1 MSGGG
6 RIGLLGPAARVRARP
21 WIPRGGGG
29 TLQVEL
35 VAGERKIWSGEAT
48 LVIARTTE
56 GELGVLP
63 GHAPLLGELAEGGVV
78 TIRTDSGDDVVVAAH
93 GGFLSVTERGVSILA
108 ETAEISTEID
118 VERAREALR
127 RAEDSGDDP
136 EALDAARRAQ
146 SRLRAA
152 GESA

>member
-1 MSGGG
+1 M
-6 RIGLLGPAARVRARP
+6 A
-21 WIPRGGGG
+21 

-35 VAGERKIWSGEAT
+35 VAVERKIWSGEASM
-48 LVIARTTE
+48 VIARTTE

-63 GHAPLLGELAEGGVV
+63 GHAPLLGQLAEGGVV
-78 TIRTDSGDDVVVAAH
+78 TIRTGSGEDVVVAAH
-93 GGFLSVTERGVSILA
+93 GGFLSVSDRGVSILA

-127 RAEDSGDDP
+127 RAENEGDDP
-136 EALDAARRAQ
+136 GALQAARRAQ

>member
-1 MSGGG
+1 V
-6 RIGLLGPAARVRARP
+6 A
-21 WIPRGGGG
+21 

-35 VAGERKIWSGEAT
+35 VAVERKIWSGEAT
-48 LVIARTTE
+48 MVIARTTE

-63 GHAPLLGELAEGGVV
+63 GHAPLLGELAGGGVV
-78 TIRTDSGDDVVVAAH
+78 TIRTESGEDVVVAAH

-108 ETAEISTEID
+108 ETAEIASEID

-127 RAEDSGDDP
+127 RAEGAGDDP
-136 EALDAARRAQ
+136 EAIDAARRAQ

-152 GESA
+152 GESV

>member
-1 MSGGG
+1 M
-6 RIGLLGPAARVRARP
+6 A
-21 WIPRGGGG
+21 

-35 VAGERKIWSGEAT
+35 VAVERRLWSGEARM
-48 LVIARTTE
+48 VIARTTE

-78 TIRTDSGDDVVVAAH
+78 TIRVDNGEDVVVAAH

-108 ETAEISTEID
+108 ETAEFSTDID

-127 RAEDSGDDP
+127 RADAAGDDP
-136 EALDAARRAQ
+136 EAQAAARRAQ

-152 GESA
+152 GQDA

>member
-1 MSGGG
+1 M
-6 RIGLLGPAARVRARP
+6 A
-21 WIPRGGGG
+21 

-35 VAGERKIWSGEAT
+35 VAVERKIWSGEAT
-48 LVIARTTE
+48 MVIARTTE

-63 GHAPLLGELAEGGVV
+63 GHAPLLGELAGGGVV
-78 TIRTDSGDDVVVAAH
+78 TIRTESGEDVVVAAH

-108 ETAEISTEID
+108 ETAEIAGEID

-127 RAEDSGDDP
+127 RAEGAGDDP
-136 EALDAARRAQ
+136 EAVDAARRAQ

>member
-1 MSGGG
+1 M
-6 RIGLLGPAARVRARP
+6 A
-21 WIPRGGGG
+21 

-35 VAGERKIWSGEAT
+35 VAVERKIWSGEAST
-48 LVIARTTE
+48 VIARTTE

-63 GHAPLLGELAEGGVV
+63 GHAPLLGELAPGGVV
-78 TIRTDSGDDVVVAAH
+78 RIKPVDGEELVVAAH
-93 GGFLSVTERGVSILA
+93 GGFLSVTEQGVSILA

-127 RAEDSGDDP
+127 RAEAADEDEESL
-136 EALDAARRAQ
+136 AAARRAQ

-152 GESA
+152 GQDS

>member
-1 MSGGG
+1 M
-6 RIGLLGPAARVRARP
+6 A
-21 WIPRGGGG
+21 

-35 VAGERKIWSGEAT
+35 VAVERKIWSGEAT
-48 LVIARTTE
+48 SVIARTTE

-78 TIRTDSGDDVVVAAH
+78 IIRTESGDDVVVAAH

-127 RAEDSGDDP
+127 RAEGEGDEP

-152 GESA
+152 GQDA